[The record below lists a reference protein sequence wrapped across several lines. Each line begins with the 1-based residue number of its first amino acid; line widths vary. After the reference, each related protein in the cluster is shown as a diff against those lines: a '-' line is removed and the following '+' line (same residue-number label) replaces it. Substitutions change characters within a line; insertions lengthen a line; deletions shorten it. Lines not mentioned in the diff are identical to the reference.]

1 MLTAKHQ
8 RGDGKAMDCRRQK
21 VRELSGLW
29 GREVTCDNSDKG
41 QGIFVRWYWEGQRR
55 GREEISTIA
64 IKTAIILLIIEIN
77 KKIMIEK

>member
-1 MLTAKHQ
+1 MTIRTKDRAF
-8 RGDGKAMDCRRQK
+8 
-21 VRELSGLW
+21 
-29 GREVTCDNSDKG
+29 
-41 QGIFVRWYWEGQRR
+41 FVRRYWEGQRR

>member
-1 MLTAKHQ
+1 MTIRTKDRAF
-8 RGDGKAMDCRRQK
+8 
-21 VRELSGLW
+21 
-29 GREVTCDNSDKG
+29 
-41 QGIFVRWYWEGQRR
+41 FVRWYWEGQRR